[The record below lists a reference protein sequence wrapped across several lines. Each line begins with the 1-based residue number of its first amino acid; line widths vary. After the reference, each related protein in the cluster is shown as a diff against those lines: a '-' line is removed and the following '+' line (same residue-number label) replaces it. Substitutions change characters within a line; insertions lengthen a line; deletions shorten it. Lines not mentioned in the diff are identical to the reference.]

1 MSIMELKMPL
11 FTVFS
16 EQSERYLTFF
26 AYLCSRRLHY
36 RCMDRQ
42 NAYILIGVT
51 TLILTPKF
59 ATWK

>member
-1 MSIMELKMPL
+1 MHLQTIINS
-11 FTVFS
+11 
-16 EQSERYLTFF
+16 RYVKTISYF
-26 AYLCSRRLHY
+26 CTCELHY

>member
-1 MSIMELKMPL
+1 MIN
-11 FTVFS
+11 FAVADCTTV
-16 EQSERYLTFF
+16 
-26 AYLCSRRLHY
+26 
-36 RCMDRQ
+36 CMDRQ